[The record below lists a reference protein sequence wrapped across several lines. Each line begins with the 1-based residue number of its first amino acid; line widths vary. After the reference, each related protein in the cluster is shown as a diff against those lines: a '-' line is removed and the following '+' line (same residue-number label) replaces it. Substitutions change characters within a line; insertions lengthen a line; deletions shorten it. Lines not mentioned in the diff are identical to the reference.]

1 MRNRILAVVVAIAG
15 IGAAVAIPGSAQ
27 AGSTGTA
34 PSTRCP
40 AGVTNSAYC
49 IEYCPSGT
57 LVGAYCENVSTGST
71 ISAAETTVAAP
82 VLGKSADIART
93 SGTVEV
99 ELPGTHTFVLV
110 SSSEQ
115 IPLGAVIDATHGMVK
130 VTIALPGGGSSTAT
144 FWAGVFTLVQNANG
158 SLTAKLVDGSYAGC
172 PTPRKKHRHSHH
184 RHSHRLRSAHEVA
197 RGAKKKKPGTSVD
210 SLWTSAKG
218 NYSTSGHNGAAAVLG
233 TEWLTRDQCDGTFF
247 SVLKTSDDPHGE
259 IRITILYPYKHTV
272 LLKRGHYLLAR
283 APGYA

>member
-1 MRNRILAVVVAIAG
+1 MRNKILAVVVAIAG
-15 IGAAVAIPGSAQ
+15 LGAAVAIPGSAQ

-57 LVGAYCENVSTGST
+57 LVGAYCENASGST
-71 ISAAETTVAAP
+71 ISAASTTVAAP

-93 SGTVEV
+93 SGTVKV

-115 IPLGAVIDATHGMVK
+115 IPFGAVIDATHGMVK

-144 FWAGVFTLVQNANG
+144 FWAGVFTLVQSANG

-172 PTPRKKHRHSHH
+172 PTPAKHHGHST
-184 RHSHRLRSAHEVA
+184 RLRSAHGLA
-197 RGAKKKKPGTSVD
+197 HGGKKKKPGTSVD

-218 NYSTSGHNGAAAVLG
+218 NYSTSGSNGAAAVLG

-247 SVLKTSDDPHGE
+247 SVLKTTDDPRGE
-259 IRITILYPYKHTV
+259 IRVTILHPYKHTV

>member
-1 MRNRILAVVVAIAG
+1 MRSRILAVLVSVAG

-27 AGSTGTA
+27 AGSTGTL
-34 PSTRCP
+34 PSTSCP

-49 IEYCPSGT
+49 VKYCPSGT
-57 LVGAYCENVSTGST
+57 LVGDYCENGSTGSPV
-71 ISAAETTVAAP
+71 SPASTTVGAP
-82 VLGKSADIART
+82 VLGKSADINRT

-99 ELPGTHTFVLV
+99 ELPGTHKFVLV

-115 IPLGAVIDATHGMVK
+115 IPFGAVIDATHGMVK

-144 FWAGVFTLVQNANG
+144 FWAGVFTLVQNADG

-172 PTPRKKHRHSHH
+172 PTPAKKHKHSG
-184 RHSHRLRSAHEVA
+184 RLRGAHAIA
-197 RGAKKKKPGTSVD
+197 RGKKKKPGTAVD
-210 SLWTSAKG
+210 SLWASAKG
-218 NYSTSGHNGAAAVLG
+218 NYTTSGSSGAAAVLG

-247 SVLKTSDDPHGE
+247 SVLKTTDDPHGE
-259 IRITILYPYKHTV
+259 IRVTVLHPYKHTV

-283 APGYA
+283 AAGYA